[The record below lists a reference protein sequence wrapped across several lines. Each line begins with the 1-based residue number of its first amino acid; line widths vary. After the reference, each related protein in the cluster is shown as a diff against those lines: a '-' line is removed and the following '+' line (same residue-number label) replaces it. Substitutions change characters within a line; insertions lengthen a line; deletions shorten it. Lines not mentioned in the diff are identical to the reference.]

1 MKRILY
7 LVTAACILLMSS
19 SCQEENLPT
28 NVWDYELSGTW
39 YGHDGTNRY
48 NHIVIFEKGKFKHY
62 VSKGTS
68 ESKPKDYYAEQALWN
83 YNEVDYTLQE
93 ESLYSMKGNGIY
105 TLPGNNLKWIT
116 DYMGSEEFDKD
127 GQTTLRLATLVQDGS
142 ELNLVKVKEMTSDYY
157 TTLSYE
163 SDKSFFIIGQVETAA
178 VTIEYD
184 RLQPRLSNWDDL
196 MYSGQIRWECEPG
209 IQVRNDEHQIND
221 NRATFYFNVYSSDK
235 TEGTRYARLYFPGTE
250 VLEVPFT
257 FVATGSII
265 LKNVGEVVNI
275 SYKSAVKRLL
285 FDVVG
290 NVNDPDQTF
299 QAYSDVPWLTIDN
312 VNSTGVDYTIAENND
327 GVTREGTIT
336 IESSNENVSSAQVKF
351 IQTCDEIEI
360 IIDESQLTFAS
371 ESGWYEIPISI
382 LNERGSGYLEVIKE
396 PDAEWISYI
405 GTTSDYTY
413 LMLRIDE
420 NNNGRERTAK
430 LTFEYR
436 YSGDGFIEKVGA
448 TKTVTITQKYDSPE
462 IVLSVN
468 GQELGK
474 NPSVTLSSKAYEY
487 TVINYTIKNQR
498 KELGNKLSSSISGEG
513 DLSKNIVDGE
523 IWLAGGLEVDED
535 RNWELT
541 LNYGDLASTTIT
553 VTQPGVKDLSKAGG
567 ANCYIVS
574 KSGPYKFSINY
585 KGNYYESAPY
595 NCTAEVLWESYGTT
609 ETPPV
614 GALIVPESLR
624 IENGFLFF
632 EAPDSFNEGNAIVAL
647 KNSSGTI
654 VWSWHLWFVQDE
666 IKEHIYANG
675 AGTVMD
681 RNLGATSATPDD
693 VGAFGLIYQWGRKD
707 PFLGLGDLN
716 TYQRAKASKSIP
728 APVECTASTGTR
740 NYSIENPTTFIK
752 ESSDPSYGH
761 DWIYSSEKTATDR
774 WGENKTMADPCPA
787 GWKVPKGGP
796 DGLWGKAGFDTYGAD
811 YSNGR
816 TFSTQVIGDEVA
828 YYPKSGVY
836 LGTRPDYMSSIEQG
850 NYWSINN
857 DGYQYELRVYTFAVA
872 GTWAKSNMTLNPI
885 YGLPVRC
892 VKE

>member
-1 MKRILY
+1 M
-7 LVTAACILLMSS
+7 LVFSAACQDVNLT
-19 SCQEENLPT
+19 END
-28 NVWDYELSGTW
+28 VYELSGIW
-39 YGHDGTNRY
+39 YGSDISDRH
-48 NHIVIFEKGKFKHY
+48 NHIVIFEKGRLTHY
-62 VSKGTS
+62 ISKEARPST
-68 ESKPKDYYAEQALWN
+68 PQDYYAEQVLWN
-83 YNEVDYTLQE
+83 HDEKDYTLSE
-93 ESLYSMKGNGIY
+93 ESLYSMKGNAIY
-105 TLPGNNLKWIT
+105 LLPGNKHKWIT
-116 DYMGSEEFDKD
+116 EYVTSDKYD
-127 GQTTLRLATLVQDGS
+127 RNGQTSLKLHPTVQSDGRD
-142 ELNLVKVKEMTSDYY
+142 ELELVKVMKMMPDNY
-157 TTLSYE
+157 TTLSYQ
-163 SDKSFFIIGQVETAA
+163 SDKSSFIIGQEESA
-178 VTIEYD
+178 VVRVDYD
-184 RLQPRLSNWDDL
+184 RIQPKFSNWEDVL
-196 MYSGQIRWECEPG
+196 QSGNAHWECDPG
-209 IQVRNDEHQIND
+209 ISVNSGEYHILD
-221 NRATFYFNVYSSDK
+221 NTATFYFDIYTSDK
-235 TEGTRYARLYFPGTE
+235 TEGTRYARLYFPGAE
-250 VLEVPFT
+250 MLEIPFT
-257 FVATGSII
+257 FVATGSIVI
-265 LKNVGEVVNI
+265 KNAGEVVNM
-275 SYKSAVKRLL
+275 SYKRADKHLV
-285 FDVVG
+285 FEVVG
-290 NVNDPDQTF
+290 EVDDQDQTF
-299 QAYSDVPWLTIDN
+299 QAYSDVPWLTINN
-312 VNSTGVDYTIAENND
+312 VNSTSVDFSIAENND
-327 GVTREGTIT
+327 GATREGTIT
-336 IESSNENVSSAQVKF
+336 VESSNRNVSRAKVKF
-351 IQTCDEIEI
+351 VQTCEEIEI
-360 IIDESQLTFAS
+360 NIDESRFIFSS
-371 ESGWYEIPISI
+371 EGGSYDIDIPV
-382 LNERGSGYLEVIKE
+382 LNKREYGYFDVIKGS
-396 PDAEWISYI
+396 DAEWISGIWFDSEYK
-405 GTTSDYTY
+405 Y
-413 LMLRIDE
+413 LKLRIDE
-420 NNNGRERTAK
+420 NNSGKERSAQ
-430 LTFEYR
+430 LTFEYYYR
-436 YSGDGFIEKVGA
+436 NDEYYMAKLGA

-462 IVLSVN
+462 IVLSLN

-632 EAPDSFNEGNAIVAL
+632 KAPDSFNEGNAIVAL

-681 RNLGATSATPDD
+681 RNLGATSATPGD

-707 PFLGLGDLN
+707 PFLGSGDLN

-740 NYSIENPTTFIK
+740 NYSIQNPTTFIK
-752 ESSDPSYGH
+752 ESSDPSYRH

-796 DGLWGKAGFDTYGAD
+796 DGLWGKAGFDTYEHD
-811 YSNGR
+811 YAYSHGR

-828 YYPKSGVY
+828 YYPISGVY
-836 LGTRPDYMSSIEQG
+836 LGTRTDYMSLIYQG

-857 DGYQYELRVYTFAVA
+857 DGYRYEHRVYTFEVA
-872 GTWAKSNMTLNPI
+872 HSGAESDMTLNPI
-885 YGLPVRC
+885 YGVPVRC